1 MKNIEKIVKKFENCP
16 LRSIFSEK
24 SLINLKEDIKKADLN
39 IHPREFMSFCLTVS
53 FFIGFI
59 LFLILTIFGFL
70 INGIMIGL
78 LVFGLSFFGLKMIP
92 SIEKKKRAEGFEAD
106 LPLVL
111 RSIAIQLEINM
122 AFEKTLEYVAG
133 SGYSISYEFERVLK
147 EIKAGASIPKAF
159 THMTER
165 IESIVIKRVIN
176 QIIITYERG
185 GKGDGLK
192 RIAKELV
199 DIQFSKLKEFESKL
213 SFIGLMFIAVAC
225 LIPAFFEIFVI
236 IGGMMLPIT
245 LEPIHL
251 WIMFLIVFPFLDIL
265 IIIFIKLKTPNA
277 TNIRNSDIKKEIYQI
292 EKLLTEMNS
301 PFKFKKLMI
310 ISSITAVILGIIFVL
325 FSLNF
330 SKFFIIFAFISF
342 LIPVLIYLYL
352 SYKIEKRTIKMEH
365 SLPDLLFQAASFQK
379 GAGTEEPI
387 RQMSKYDYGPLSK
400 EYSIVYRQIKA
411 GLSIE
416 TALTNMYERNTSP
429 LIERANKMLIYGFQ
443 TGADMYQA
451 LRETAEDMF
460 SLFSLIRERRAVLS
474 LQKYT
479 ILIGGAILVPVILG
493 IVLQVVGGLDLS
505 VIMDYLGQKVDTE
518 AMFETSSIV
527 IPIYLII
534 YSLLSSYMIADQE
547 GEPKKAIVYFMFM
560 AIISFVLFNISASTP
575 LIS

>member
-1 MKNIEKIVKKFENCP
+1 MKLEKIVKKFENIP
-16 LRSIFSEK
+16 LRRLFSEK
-24 SLINLKEDIKKADLN
+24 SLETLKIDIKKADLN
-39 IHPREFMSFCLTVS
+39 FEPRTFMCFCLAS
-53 FFIGFI
+53 SLLLGSIIFFILTVIGF
-59 LFLILTIFGFL
+59 FMY
-70 INGIMIGL
+70 GIIIGL
-78 LVFGLSFFGLKMIP
+78 IFFAISFFGLKSIP
-92 SIEKKKRAEGFEAD
+92 KIEKKKRAELFEAD

-122 AFEKTLEYVAG
+122 AFEKTIEYVVD
-133 SGYSISYEFERVLK
+133 SKYNISYEFERVLK

-165 IESIVIKRVIN
+165 IESTIIKRAIN
-176 QIIITYERG
+176 QLIITYERG
-185 GKGDGLK
+185 GKGDSLK
-192 RIAKELV
+192 RIANELI

-225 LIPAFFEIFVI
+225 LIPAFFQIFII
-236 IGGMMLPIT
+236 IGGMMLPINI
-245 LEPIHL
+245 EPIHL
-251 WIMFLIVFPFLDIL
+251 WIMFLFVFPFFDL
-265 IIIFIKLKTPNA
+265 IIIFIIKLKTPTA
-277 TNIRNSDIKKEIYQI
+277 TDLRNSNIKKDIHQI
-292 EKLLTEMNS
+292 ERYLNEINF

-310 ISSITAVILGIIFVL
+310 ISIILSSILGIIFIYLSLTFSNL
-325 FSLNF
+325 F
-330 SKFFIIFAFISF
+330 IVFAFLAF
-342 LIPVLIYLYL
+342 LFPILIYLYL
-352 SYKIEKRTIKMEH
+352 SYKIEKRTLQMEH

-387 RQMSKYDYGPLSK
+387 KQMSRYDYGPLSK
-400 EYSIVYRQIKA
+400 EYSIAYRQIKA

-416 TALTNMYERNTSP
+416 TALTNMYERNASP

-479 ILIGGAILVPVILG
+479 ILIGGAILVPLILG
-493 IVLQVVGGLDLS
+493 IVMQVVGGLNLS
-505 VIMDYLGQKVDTE
+505 LIMDYLGQKVDTK
-518 AMFETSSIV
+518 AIYETSLMV

-547 GEPKKAIVYFMFM
+547 GEPKKAIIYFMFM
-560 AIISFVLFNISASTP
+560 AIISFLLFNIFSSTP